1 MMVFISTSNPVMTVF
16 SSYLILVSN
25 SYSNVGILSLEVL
38 IGMQIISLLST
49 ALNAVVSN
57 DDTCFG

>member
-38 IGMQIISLLST
+38 IGMQIISLLSPV
-49 ALNAVVSN
+49 LNAVVSN
-57 DDTCFG
+57 DGTCFG